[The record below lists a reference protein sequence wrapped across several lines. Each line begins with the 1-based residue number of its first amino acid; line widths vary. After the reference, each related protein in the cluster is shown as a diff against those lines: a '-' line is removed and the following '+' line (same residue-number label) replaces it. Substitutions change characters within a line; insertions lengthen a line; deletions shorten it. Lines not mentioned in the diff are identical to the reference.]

1 MSSSTDSDSDS
12 VSVSVK
18 GDSQSQTST
27 QQAQAGS
34 QSKYNRT
41 WKLKNAE
48 MRILGREDFK
58 KNMFSI
64 KGGRTYG

>member
-1 MSSSTDSDSDS
+1 MSSSTDSDSD
-12 VSVSVK
+12 SVSVK

-58 KNMFSI
+58 RNMYQI
-64 KGGRTYG
+64 Q